1 VVVNVLTKRLFRSFI
16 TARGQFLAI
25 SAVIM
30 VGVTVYIS
38 MTATCYN
45 MTKSADR
52 FYHEYSFADYYFH
65 VVKAPQGILRQI
77 EAIPGVIKATG
88 RIQKDVT
95 VIRENG
101 ERATARLTSFPLPVE
116 NEVNRP
122 YLLSG
127 SLFKEDARESKAQVL
142 LDPKYA
148 QANNLSKGGTVTVI
162 AQGREISLDVIGT
175 ATSPEFIYAVKDA
188 ASFVPDS
195 KNFGIFMITNNLAEE
210 ILDLSGQ
217 VNQVI
222 IKLAPGAD
230 EKRIS
235 ELIKDILQ
243 PYGIL
248 ASYPRKDQFSAAI
261 LNGELE
267 QLQTAAVYFSSIFL
281 GIAALIELVML
292 GRMVK
297 IQRLQIGT
305 MKAIGYSNF
314 QIMLHY
320 TEYALAIGLAGLLLG
335 ILPGMLFASSMSKLY
350 ASYFSL
356 PEIISGVN
364 IQAIFN
370 SIILS
375 LGVSAAA
382 GLAASRGVLGVRPAE
397 SMRPVSPGKAGK
409 VFLEKWALVWEKI
422 DLSWKMCLRSVNRN
436 RFRTAVTVL
445 GVMFATGLLVLALFM
460 NDTYNYML
468 KTFFSRDQLYDYFV
482 RFDAPVKETE
492 LLAISRLDA
501 VTRAEP
507 VLEVPVKIKFGSLS
521 QEEVIMGMLPGA
533 KLKKIWDSSG
543 RPLPVDGEGLL
554 ISESTARKLGV
565 KKGDRVQAETLL
577 GMGPLRIATLKVA
590 GINSQFVGGVS
601 YTTLEQ
607 LNSILEEKGV
617 VSGAMLKVAPGGSTD
632 FEKSL
637 SGMNRISSIA
647 SRSKELQGLKSNLGY
662 MFVFVFI
669 MVVFA
674 VILGFAIVYNASV
687 ISFAER
693 KREMASLRVIGY
705 RVNEVS
711 GLLLKENLL
720 QTVLGVLIGLPFG
733 RLMSET
739 YIYSAMKDE
748 AYAVY
753 SFQIVI
759 YPLTYLISAASGVL
773 FIAIAYWLA
782 VKNIIRLDLV
792 EVLKARD

>member
-1 VVVNVLTKRLFRSFI
+1 MVVNVLTKRLLRSLI
-16 TARGQFLAI
+16 AARGQFLAI
-25 SAVIM
+25 TAVIV

-45 MTKSADR
+45 MTKSTER
-52 FYHEYSFADYYFH
+52 FYHDYNFADYYFQ
-65 VVKAPQGILRQI
+65 VVKAPKGILRQI
-77 EAIPGVIKATG
+77 ESIPGVIKATG
-88 RIQKDVT
+88 RIQKDVI
-95 VIRENG
+95 VIKENG
-101 ERATARLTSFPLPVE
+101 ERATARLTSFTLPVE

-122 YLLSG
+122 YLLTG
-127 SLFKEDARESKAQVL
+127 SLFKEDSRESKRQVL

-148 QANNLSKGGTVTVI
+148 QANGLSKGGTVTVI
-162 AQGREISLDVIGT
+162 AQGREVQLDVIGA
-175 ATSPEFIYAVKDA
+175 ATSPEFIYAVKDS
-188 ASFVPDS
+188 ASFMPDPKS
-195 KNFGIFMITNNLAEE
+195 FGVFMITNNLAEE

-222 IKLAPGAD
+222 VKLAPGAD
-230 EKRIS
+230 EKKIAES
-235 ELIKDILQ
+235 IKGILQ
-243 PYGIL
+243 PYGVL

-261 LNGELE
+261 LKGELE

-305 MKAIGYSNF
+305 MKAIGYSSF

-320 TEYALAIGLAGLLLG
+320 TEYALAIGLLGSLLG
-335 ILPGMLFASSMSKLY
+335 IIPGILFASSMSALY
-350 ASYFSL
+350 ASIFNL
-356 PEIISGVN
+356 PEITGGVN
-364 IQAIFN
+364 LQAIFY

-375 LGVSAAA
+375 LGVSAIA

-397 SMRPVSPGKAGK
+397 SMRPLSPGKAGK
-409 VFLEKWALVWEKI
+409 VFLEKWAGAWEKI
-422 DLSWKMCLRSVNRN
+422 DLSWKMCLRTVSRN

-468 KTFFSRDQLYDYFV
+468 NTFFTRDQRYDYFL

-501 VTRAEP
+501 VTRVEP
-507 VLEVPVKIKFGSLS
+507 VLEVPVKIKFGSLTHD
-521 QEEVIMGMLPGA
+521 EVIMGMLPDA
-533 KLKKIWDSSG
+533 ELKKIWDSSG
-543 RPLPVDGEGLL
+543 RPLLIDGAGLL
-554 ISESTARKLGV
+554 LSQSTAKKLGV
-565 KKGDRVQAETLL
+565 EKGDRVQVETLL

-590 GINSQFVGGVS
+590 GINNQFVGGVS

-607 LNSILEEKGV
+607 LNSILQEKSV
-617 VSGAMLKVAPGGSTD
+617 VSGAMLKVAPGRSTE
-632 FEKSL
+632 FEKNL
-637 SGMNRISSIA
+637 SDMNRISSIT
-647 SRSKELQGLKSNLGY
+647 SRSKELQGFMDNLGY

-733 RLMSET
+733 RLMSEA
-739 YIYSAMKDE
+739 YMYSAMKSE

-759 YPLTYLISAASGVL
+759 YPLTYLFSAASGVF

-782 VKNIIRLDLV
+782 VKNIGRLDLV

>member
-1 VVVNVLTKRLFRSFI
+1 VNVLTKRLFRNFI
-16 TARGQFLAI
+16 VSRGQFLAI
-25 SAVIM
+25 TAVIM
-30 VGVTVYIS
+30 VGVTVYVSMIS
-38 MTATCYN
+38 TCYN
-45 MTKSADR
+45 MTKSADW
-52 FYHEYSFADYYFH
+52 FYHDYNFADYYFH
-65 VVKAPQGILRQI
+65 IVKAPQGILRQI
-77 EAIPGVIKATG
+77 EAVPGVNMATG

-95 VIRENG
+95 ILMENG
-101 ERATARLTSFPLPVE
+101 ERGTARLTSFPLPVE
-116 NEVNRP
+116 NAVNRP

-127 SLFKEDARESKAQVL
+127 SLFKEGARESRAQVL

-162 AQGREISLDVIGT
+162 AEGREVQLDVIGT
-175 ATSPEFIYAVKDA
+175 ATSPEFIYTVKDA
-188 ASFVPDS
+188 ASFMPDS
-195 KNFGIFMITNNLAEE
+195 KGFGVFMITNSLAED

-230 EKRIS
+230 EKKVS
-235 ELIKDILQ
+235 ESIKDILQ
-243 PYGIL
+243 PYGLL

-261 LNGELE
+261 LDGELG
-267 QLQTAAVYFSSIFL
+267 QLRNSAVYFSSIFL

-305 MKAIGYSNF
+305 MKAIGYSSF

-320 TEYALAIGLAGLLLG
+320 TEYALAIGLLGLLLG
-335 ILPGMLFASSMSKLY
+335 IFPGIFFSASLSKLY
-350 ASYFSL
+350 ASYFNL
-356 PEIISGVN
+356 PVTVGGVN
-364 IQAIFN
+364 LQAIFY
-370 SIILS
+370 SIVLT

-397 SMRPVSPGKAGK
+397 SMRPVSPGKTGK
-409 VFLEKWALVWEKI
+409 VFLERWTSVWERI

-445 GVMFATGLLVLALFM
+445 GVMFATGLLVLSLFI
-460 NDTYNYML
+460 NDTYSYML
-468 KTFFSRDQLYDYFV
+468 DTLFSRDQLYDYFV

-507 VLEVPVKIKFGSLS
+507 VLEAPVKIKFGSLS
-521 QEEVIMGMLPGA
+521 RDEVIMGMLPDA
-533 KLKKIWDSSG
+533 ELKRIWDSSG
-543 RPLPVDGEGLL
+543 RPLFVSGEGLL

-565 KKGDRVQAETLL
+565 KKGASVQVETLL
-577 GMGPLRIATLKVA
+577 GMGPLRVATLKIA
-590 GINSQFVGGVS
+590 GINSQFIGGVS

-607 LNSILEEKGV
+607 LNGILQEKNA
-617 VSGAMLKVAPGGSTD
+617 VSGAMLKVAPGRSAE
-632 FEKSL
+632 FEKNL
-637 SGMNRISSIA
+637 SGMNRISSII
-647 SRSKELQGLKSNLGY
+647 SRSKELEGIRSNLGY
-662 MFVFVFI
+662 MFTFVFI
-669 MVVFA
+669 MVAFA

-693 KREMASLRVIGY
+693 KREMGFLRVLGY

-720 QTVLGVLIGLPFG
+720 QTVFGVLVGLPFG
-733 RLMSET
+733 RLISGA
-739 YIYSAMKDE
+739 YIYSATRDE
-748 AYAVY
+748 VY
-753 SFQIVI
+753 SAYSMQIVI
-759 YPLTYLISAASGVL
+759 YPLTYIISAASGVL